1 MPTDSSHVNDV
12 DCRRVVRTLIAKYD
26 WALVEEDE
34 LVKLVIASVQSEASS
49 AKLEQTAIRHY
60 MVALHGA
67 CQQVEDEPRC
77 ERGYQELHRFLF
89 RVACNRWPDMARI
102 VTQRA
107 LVLVYEQIDHCRSPD
122 TFGAFALNKLRQAY
136 KDELRYRGKE
146 MIGEKIDHPI
156 TPGGWSTF
164 QPQLANQERLREL
177 VAAIKRLGNKRQQQV
192 ILLKFLGGLSDDTIA
207 NRLDIEV
214 GNVRVIRHRGL
225 KQLRKDEQL
234 KRYFE
239 DWGGM

>member
-1 MPTDSSHVNDV
+1 MPTDSSHINDV

-26 WALVEEDE
+26 WALVDEDE
-34 LVKLVIASVQSEASS
+34 LVKLVTASVQSGASS
-49 AKLEQTAIRHY
+49 VKLERTAIRHY
-60 MVALHGA
+60 TVALHRA

-107 LVLVYEQIDHCRSPD
+107 LVLVYEQIDRCRSPD

-146 MIGEKIDHPI
+146 VPWANLDHVS
-156 TPGGWSTF
+156 TQGGWSAL
-164 QPQLANQERLREL
+164 QSQLANQERLREL
-177 VAAIKRLGNKRQQQV
+177 VAAIKRLGNKHQQQV
-192 ILLKFLGGLSDDTIA
+192 ILLKFFGGLSDDVIA
-207 NRLDIEV
+207 HRLDIEV

-234 KRYFE
+234 KHYFE

>member
-1 MPTDSSHVNDV
+1 MPTDSSQVNDV

-34 LVKLVIASVQSEASS
+34 LVKLVIASVQMGASS

-67 CQQVEDEPRC
+67 CQQVEDELRC

-89 RVACNRWPDMARI
+89 RVACNRWPDMVEI

-107 LVLVYEQIDHCRSPD
+107 LVLVYEQIDRCRSPD

-146 MIGEKIDHPI
+146 LSWQNLDPAR
-156 TPGGWSTF
+156 TQGGWSTL
-164 QPQLANQERLREL
+164 QSQLADQECFREL
-177 VAAIKRLGNKRQQQV
+177 VAAIKRLGNKRQQQI
-192 ILLKFLGGLSDDTIA
+192 ILLKFLGGLSDDEIA
-207 NRLDIEV
+207 NRLDIEI

-234 KRYFE
+234 KHYLE
-239 DWGGM
+239 D